1 MAEYKTIDREL
12 LRPPP
17 DPLRVTM
24 NEAALEDLA
33 ASIKLLG
40 ILEPLLVAPAP
51 YVSPYTESGPEPLI
65 NQGLGAARGHY
76 EIIDGHRRYLAAGMV
91 GVTELPCMVFPDAE
105 EAKWAMMLHANVCRE
120 DVTPAEEGWQ
130 FLTLAEKKGWSMPDL
145 MRFFRRSENYI
156 NDRVDLVRG
165 DECVVMAVAAREIG
179 FTVAK
184 EILRVKEPGRRTY
197 LLDQAVVHGATARTI
212 KTMIE
217 SYKAQDNVAVGLPA
231 PHTPTEHIGAV
242 DRESPK
248 CLWCQE
254 ETEPEHMREVKVH
267 WYHLRDL
274 TKLLEELGL
283 RRGAPAQPVYPAP
296 DTASRTS
303 SGLRGDGK

>member
-1 MAEYKTIDREL
+1 MLI
-12 LRPPP
+12 PPP
-17 DPLRVTM
+17 QPLRATM
-24 NEAALEDLA
+24 SEAGLEDLA
-33 ASIKLLG
+33 SSIKLLG
-40 ILEPLLVAPAP
+40 ILEPLLVTH
-51 YVSPYTESGPEPLI
+51 SDSI
-65 NQGLGAARGHY
+65 Y
-76 EIIDGHRRYLAAGMV
+76 EIIDGHRRYLSAGMC
-91 GVTELPCMVFPDAE
+91 GVTELPCMVFENAE

-130 FLTLAEKKGWSMPDL
+130 FLTLAEEKSWSMPDL

-165 DECVVMAVAAREIG
+165 DERVVKAVAARDIG

-184 EILRVKEPGRRTY
+184 EILRVKEHDRRTY

-212 KTMIE
+212 RVMAE
-217 SYKAQDNVAVGLPA
+217 DYKAQDNVSLGLPA

-242 DRESPK
+242 DRELPS

-254 ETEPEHMREVKVH
+254 DTEPEHMREVKIH

-274 TKLLEELGL
+274 TKLLETVGVRKPLPVI
-283 RRGAPAQPVYPAP
+283 RADQAPGSVSP
-296 DTASRTS
+296 TT
-303 SGLRGDGK
+303 SGLRGAGK

>member
-12 LRPPP
+12 LLPPL
-17 DPLRVTM
+17 DPLRATM

-40 ILEPLLVAPAP
+40 ILEPLLVTVTKHMVEAQSLPQSRASDP
-51 YVSPYTESGPEPLI
+51 GVFVEVEG
-65 NQGLGAARGHY
+65 Y

-130 FLTLAEKKGWSMPDL
+130 FLTLAEKKSWSMPDL

-165 DECVVMAVAAREIG
+165 DERVVKAVAERQIG

-184 EILRVKEPGRRTY
+184 EILRVKEPERRTY
-197 LLDQAVVHGATARTI
+197 LLDQAAVHGATARTI

-242 DRESPK
+242 DRESPT

-254 ETEPEHMREVKVH
+254 ENAPEHMREVKIH

-274 TKLLEELGL
+274 TKLLEELGQ
-283 RRGAPAQPVYPAP
+283 RRSAPSKTLYPAP